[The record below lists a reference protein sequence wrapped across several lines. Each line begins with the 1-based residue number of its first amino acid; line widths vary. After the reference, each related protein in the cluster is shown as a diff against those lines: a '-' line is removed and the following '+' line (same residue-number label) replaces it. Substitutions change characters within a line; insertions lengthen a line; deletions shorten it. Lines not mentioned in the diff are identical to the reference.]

1 MPVFACKLPN
11 GLDIRHQGKSIILV
25 GANIGEDLEA
35 VSKNGLP
42 SDNSARSHGYGLTTL
57 SDEDAAVVNDWMNQV
72 TYKDGKK
79 ANGKLAEPFLPVEN
93 GSILGP
99 FGSIDEARKETATLA
114 SSITTGFEGL
124 DAEKEAEKLDGVKPD
139 KEAGKNARK

>member
-11 GLDIRHQGKSIILV
+11 GLDVRHQGKSIVLL
-25 GANIGEDLEA
+25 GANIGEDLGA

-42 SDNSARSHGYGLTTL
+42 SDNASRSHGYGLTTL
-57 SDEDAAVVNDWMNQV
+57 SDDDANTLADWINQV

-79 ANGKLAEPFLPVEN
+79 ANGKLAEPFAPLEN

-99 FGSIDEARKETATLA
+99 FGSIEEARKETATLA
-114 SSITTGFEGL
+114 SSIVTGFEGL
-124 DAEKEAEKLDGVKPD
+124 DAEKEAEKADGVKPD
-139 KEAGKNARK
+139 KEAGGNKK